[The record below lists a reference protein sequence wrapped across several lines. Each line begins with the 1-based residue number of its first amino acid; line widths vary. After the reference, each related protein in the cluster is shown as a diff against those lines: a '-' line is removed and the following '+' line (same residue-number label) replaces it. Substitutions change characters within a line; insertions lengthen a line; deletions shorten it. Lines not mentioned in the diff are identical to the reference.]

1 MIDVKTL
8 RKEKGVS
15 QGEMARDLNISLN
28 TVRYWECGKC
38 EPRATMAVKV
48 AKYFG
53 KTVEEIVK

>member
-15 QGEMARDLNISLN
+15 QGKMARDLEVSVTTIK
-28 TVRYWECGKC
+28 YWECGKC